1 MTLLLI
7 EPRDPLIAR
16 DGRPAGL
23 GGSFSTLRFPPPSM
37 LAGAVRTR
45 LGSLEGAFAIE
56 DGALDELLA
65 IEVTGPLLAELDP
78 ASGEITGFLV
88 PAPRDAVLFAAG
100 SWAEATVRR
109 LAPIEIP
116 DDCNVDALGS
126 AGLDPI
132 GFDGAPP
139 KEKPLAAPPAFWRW
153 DRFEEWLI
161 DRVDAEP
168 ATAAYSLRDGSTVE
182 VARLGL
188 SQIPIESRAHLAIEP
203 GERVGRDGQL
213 FQTAGL
219 RFLAESDP
227 KHKLA
232 PRRFG
237 LALSTSGGTVAGRTL
252 ALGPDPQI
260 APLGGDR
267 RLAHWRPCPQEWP
280 PLPTAVREAIVA
292 SGRARLV
299 LATPAYFETGALP
312 EWNGGELPGA
322 PGVTVRIKGA
332 CVPRA
337 EIVSGWNLRA
347 TNGDNKPRG
356 RAKPTR
362 RLVPAGS
369 VYFVELDGTPQA
381 IERWCDAVW
390 WKPVSDEIQARRD
403 GFGLVALGA
412 WRAAAEE
419 VRP

>member
-1 MTLLLI
+1 MTVFLI

-45 LGSLEGAFAIE
+45 LGSIAGAFAIKE
-56 DGALDELLA
+56 GALDELLA
-65 IEVTGPLLAELDP
+65 IEIAGPLLAELDP
-78 ASGEITGFLV
+78 ASGEITGFLA
-88 PAPRDAVLFAAG
+88 PAPRDAVLFAGGTPADA
-100 SWAEATVRR
+100 SVCR
-109 LAPIEIP
+109 LAPIKTP
-116 DDCNVDALGS
+116 AGCHVDALGE

-132 GFDGAPP
+132 GFCGPPP

-153 DRFEEWLI
+153 ERFEEWLI
-161 DRVDAEP
+161 DRADTEP
-168 ATAAYSLRDGSTVE
+168 AIAADTLRDGSTVA
-182 VARLGL
+182 VASLGL
-188 SQIPIESRAHLAIEP
+188 SQVLIESRAHLAIEP

-219 RFLAESDP
+219 RFLSESDP
-227 KHKLA
+227 KHPLA

-237 LALSTSGGTVAGRTL
+237 LALSTAGGTVSGRTL
-252 ALGPDPQI
+252 ALRSEPEV

-267 RLAHWRPCPQEWP
+267 RLAHWRPVLQEWP
-280 PLPTAVREAIVA
+280 QLPAAVRAAIVA
-292 SGRARLV
+292 TGRARLV
-299 LATPAYFETGALP
+299 LTTPAFFQTGALP
-312 EWNGGELPGA
+312 AWNGSALPGA
-322 PGVTVRIKGA
+322 PGVAVRIKGA
-332 CVPRA
+332 CIPRA
-337 EIVSGWNLRA
+337 EVVSGWNLRA
-347 TNGDNKPRG
+347 GNGEGKPRG

-390 WKPVSDEIQARRD
+390 LQPVSDEIQARRD
-403 GFGLVALGA
+403 GFGLAALGA
-412 WRAAAEE
+412 WRREE
-419 VRP
+419 PR